1 MRILI
6 APDKFKGS
14 LEAAEVAAAVRA
26 GLLGV
31 RPEDR
36 IDIAPVADGGEGT
49 VAAALDAGFR
59 AVTVS
64 VTGPLGDQVAAT
76 FACRDDLAV
85 IEMAAASGLGV
96 LPVDADG
103 SPRLDALAA
112 SSAGTGELIKAAL
125 DAGCREIV
133 LGVGGSAGT
142 DGGAGLLT
150 ALGACLLDGRGK
162 AVGPGGGGLVDLA
175 RVDLDGLDPRLAGT
189 RFTLAADV
197 TNPLLGPAGA
207 AAVFGPQKGAT
218 PADVDLLD
226 RALSTYAAQLAE
238 ALRGDAATLAGRPG
252 TGAAGGVGFAALA
265 VLGAEQRSGIDVV
278 LEFVGFDERLA
289 GVDVVITGEGS
300 LDAQSLGGKTPI
312 GVARRA
318 RAHGVRV
325 VLAVC
330 GRSQLTRAETEEAGF
345 HAVFALADREPDP
358 RRSMREAATLL
369 EQVGAEVGRLLTRP
383 PEGDEPT
390 LTRVMP

>member
-14 LEAAEVAAAVRA
+14 LEAAEVAAAVAA
-26 GLLGV
+26 GIEREQPGA
-31 RPEDR
+31 R
-36 IDIAPVADGGEGT
+36 IDVAPVADGGEGT
-49 VAAALDAGFR
+49 VAAALGAGFR

-64 VTGPLGDQVAAT
+64 VRGPLGDPVPAT

-96 LPVDADG
+96 LPLDADG
-103 SPRLDALAA
+103 SPRRDALAA
-112 SSAGTGELIKAAL
+112 SSTGTGELIMAAL

-150 ALGACLLDGRGK
+150 ALGARLVDADGHPI
-162 AVGPGGGGLVDLA
+162 GPGGGGLRDLA
-175 RVDLDGLDPRLAGT
+175 RVDLTALDPRLSGT

-197 TNPLLGPAGA
+197 TNPLLGHRGA

-218 PADVDLLD
+218 PADVELLD
-226 RALSTYAAQLAE
+226 HALAAYADRVAE
-238 ALRGDAATLAGRPG
+238 ALCGDSAELAGRPG
-252 TGAAGGVGFAALA
+252 AGAAGGVGYAASA
-265 VLGAEQRSGIDVV
+265 VLGADQRPGIDVV
-278 LEFVGFDERLA
+278 LDFVGFDERLQ

-318 RAHGVRV
+318 RAHDVGV

-330 GRSQLTRAETEEAGF
+330 GRSQLSPAQAEEAGF
-345 HAVFALADREPDP
+345 DAVFALADREPDP

-369 EQVGAEVGRLLTRP
+369 QRVGAEIGSRLTGP
-383 PEGDEPT
+383 PTTDRPT
-390 LTRVMP
+390 LTKLVP